1 MRFGR
6 IAIIFLSCLLAA
18 CVPVQPERV
27 RIQTF
32 DSLESVYGFLLYRNL
47 ILDSADNRKIA
58 GRSSRISET
67 RVSGKDFS
75 ILIFDYIRPDK
86 KVGIRWQNG
95 PMYVFLKETDVFSLV
110 GEFRG
115 SRLELFSRDDRV
127 VARVYYHV
135 SASETPYIDYPF
147 ENGRF
152 NYIDPSARGD
162 SVFK

>member
-1 MRFGR
+1 MRCAG
-6 IAIIFLSCLLAA
+6 IAVIFLSCLLAA
-18 CVPVQPERV
+18 CVPARLGRARV
-27 RIQTF
+27 QTF
-32 DSLESVYGFLLYRNL
+32 DSLESAYGFMLYRNL
-47 ILDSADNRKIA
+47 VPDSADNRKIA
-58 GRSSRISET
+58 GRSSRISKK

-75 ILIFDYIRPDK
+75 ILIFNYIGPGK

-95 PMYVFLKETDVFSLV
+95 PIYVVLEETDAFSLV

-115 SRLELFSRDDRV
+115 SRLELFARDDRV